1 MKPRLG
7 PYLRSMR
14 PSQRRALGGLLAVLL
29 LSLLYSGSYA
39 VLRLNGYLVRGVSAD
54 AGDSM
59 YALCAHWESG
69 GAAYNDGRSAMW
81 RDESSSHLPLHILR
95 FFTPMI
101 RIEGALRDAISRI
114 P

>member
-1 MKPRLG
+1 MKPQFG
-7 PYLRSMR
+7 AFVRSMR
-14 PSQRRALGGLLAVLL
+14 PSQRRALGGLLAVLI

-39 VLRLNGYLVRGVSAD
+39 VLRLNGYFVRGVSAD
-54 AGDSM
+54 AGDLM
-59 YALCAHWESG
+59 YALSADWRSD
-69 GAAYNDGRSAMW
+69 GAAYHDGRSAMW
-81 RDESSSHLPLHILR
+81 RDESPSHLPLHTLR